1 MTILDNTGEP
11 ELVQLLN
18 TIQELSEQLAQNRSL
33 SITLHASAGA
43 VKVRTAA
50 SPLSELIQGIHPQ
63 TQAAHSKTGFV
74 LRRCV

>member
-1 MTILDNTGEP
+1 MTILDNTGES

-33 SITLHASAGA
+33 SITLHGSAGA
-43 VKVRTAA
+43 VKVRAS
-50 SPLSELIQGIHPQ
+50 SPLAESILTRRPQ

-74 LRRCV
+74 LRRYV